1 MKATKQQTEF
11 ERWINGVPVGDY
23 LDIRARIMQETGVS
37 RTTFSSWREG
47 KSSPCMDKKITI
59 AVIAKEYDGSCPFGN
74 LAVAKDRKT
83 GAPHVL
89 IQTSIPA

>member
-1 MKATKQQTEF
+1 MAKQSKTEF
-11 ERWINGVPVGDY
+11 ERWINRVPVGDY
-23 LDIRARIMQETGVS
+23 LDRRARIMQETGVS

-47 KSSPCMDKKITI
+47 KSNPCMDKKITI

-74 LAVAKDRKT
+74 LAVSNDKQT

-89 IQTSIPA
+89 IQTSIPV